1 MTQSGHRI
9 LVARPA
15 AQSGRLLQLLHDAG
29 WQGQPF
35 PVMDIQP
42 QADALAQLPQ
52 QATRAD
58 WLFFVSPS
66 AIDTAWPYLQA
77 TPLTARLACVGQSS
91 ARRLASLSGQDV
103 LFPTSSSDSE
113 ALLALP
119 ELARVAGQHWL
130 IVRGLGGRALLA
142 DTLRARAAHVELA
155 EVYQRVD
162 GEPDWALLDDGL
174 PDAMVIT
181 SSEMVEQLFRLAGPA
196 RAGTLQ
202 CLLYCVPHPRIAER
216 LQALGATRIVT
227 TRADD
232 EALVAGLREWFCR
245 HP

>member
-1 MTQSGHRI
+1 MTQAGHRI

-15 AQSGRLLQLLHDAG
+15 AQSGRLLQLLTEAG

-42 QADALAQLPQ
+42 QADALARLPQ
-52 QATRAD
+52 QAARAD

-66 AIDTAWPYLQA
+66 AIDIAWPVLQQQ
-77 TPLTARLACVGQSS
+77 PLNARLACVGQAS
-91 ARRLASLSGQDV
+91 ARRLAALSGQDI
-103 LFPTSSSDSE
+103 LFPTTGSDSE

-119 ELARVAGQHWL
+119 QLAEVAGQHWL
-130 IVRGLGGRALLA
+130 IVRGCGGRTLLA
-142 DTLRARAAHVELA
+142 DTLRARGAGVELA
-155 EVYQRVD
+155 EVYRRLD
-162 GEPDWALLDDGL
+162 GQPDWALLDDSL

-181 SSEMVEQLFRLAGPA
+181 SSEMVEQLFRLAGPP

>member
-1 MTQSGHRI
+1 MTQAGHRI

-42 QADALAQLPQ
+42 QAAALAQLPQ
-52 QATRAD
+52 QAAGAD

-66 AIDTAWPYLQA
+66 AIDIAWPVLQQQ
-77 TPLTARLACVGQSS
+77 PVNARLACVGQAS
-91 ARRLASLSGQDV
+91 ARRLAMLSGQDI
-103 LFPTSSSDSE
+103 LFPTTGSDSE

-119 ELARVAGQHWL
+119 QLADVTGQHWL
-130 IVRGLGGRALLA
+130 IIRGCGGRALLA
-142 DTLRARAAHVELA
+142 DTLRARGAGVELA
-155 EVYQRVD
+155 EVYRRLD
-162 GEPDWALLDDGL
+162 GQPDWCLLDDSL

>member
-1 MTQSGHRI
+1 MKQTGHRI

-15 AQSGRLLQLLHDAG
+15 AQSGRLLQSLAAAG
-29 WQGQPF
+29 WQGLPF

-42 QADALAQLPQ
+42 QPAALAHLPA
-52 QATRAD
+52 QAAAAD

-66 AIDTAWPYLQA
+66 AIDIAWPQLQQQ
-77 TPLTARLACVGQSS
+77 PLQARLACVGQAS
-91 ARRLASLSGQDV
+91 ARRLASLSGQDI
-103 LFPTSSSDSE
+103 LFPDSGSDSE

-119 ELARVAGQHWL
+119 QLAEVAGQRWL
-130 IVRGLGGRALLA
+130 IVRGCGGRALLA
-142 DTLRARAAHVELA
+142 DTLRARGASVELA
-155 EVYQRVD
+155 EIYRRLD
-162 GEPDWALLDDGL
+162 GKPDWALLDDGL

-181 SSEMVEQLFRLAGPA
+181 SSEMAEQLFRLAGPA

-232 EALVAGLREWFCR
+232 EALVAGLREWFSR

>member
-1 MTQSGHRI
+1 MTTAGRRI

-15 AQSGRLLQLLHDAG
+15 AQSGRLLQLLAAAG
-29 WQGQPF
+29 WQGQAF

-42 QADALAQLPQ
+42 QPEALAQLPQ
-52 QATRAD
+52 QAAQAD

-66 AIDTAWPYLQA
+66 AIDMAWPTLQA
-77 TPLTARLACVGQSS
+77 QPLKAQLACVGQAS
-91 ARRLASLSGQDV
+91 ARRLATLSGQDI
-103 LFPTSSSDSE
+103 LFPTAGSDSE

-119 ELARVAGQHWL
+119 QLADVAGQHWL
-130 IVRGLGGRALLA
+130 IVRGQGGRALLA
-142 DTLRARAAHVELA
+142 DTLRQRGATVTLA

-162 GEPDWALLDDGL
+162 GAPDWSLLDDGP

-181 SSEMVEQLFRLAGPA
+181 SSEMAEQLFRLAGPA

-232 EALVAGLREWFCR
+232 DALVAGLREWFSR

>member
-1 MTQSGHRI
+1 MTQPGHRI

-15 AQSGRLLQLLHDAG
+15 AQSGRLLQILADEG
-29 WQGQPF
+29 WQGLPF

-42 QADALAQLPQ
+42 QADALARLPQ
-52 QATRAD
+52 QAAAAD
-58 WLFFVSPS
+58 CLCFVSPT
-66 AIDTAWPYLQA
+66 AIDTAWPHLQDL
-77 TPLTARLACVGQSS
+77 PLSARLACVGQAS
-91 ARRLASLSGQDV
+91 ARRLAKLSGQDV
-103 LFPTSSSDSE
+103 LYPPDGSDSA

-119 ELARVAGQHWL
+119 QLAKVAGQRWL
-130 IVRGLGGRALLA
+130 IVRGCGGRALLT
-142 DTLRARAAHVELA
+142 DTLRARGASVELA
-155 EVYQRVD
+155 EIYRRLD
-162 GEPDWALLDDGL
+162 GTPDWSLLDGPR
-174 PDAMVIT
+174 PDAMVLT
-181 SSEMVEQLFRLAGPA
+181 SSEMAEQLFRLAGPA

>member
-1 MTQSGHRI
+1 MTAAGRRI

-15 AQSGRLLQLLHDAG
+15 AQSGRLLTLLADAG
-29 WQGQPF
+29 WQGQAF

-42 QADALAQLPQ
+42 LAAALARLPQ
-52 QATRAD
+52 QAAQAD

-66 AIDTAWPYLQA
+66 AIDIAWPALQQQ
-77 TPLTARLACVGQSS
+77 PLKARLACVGQAS
-91 ARRLASLSGQDV
+91 AGRLARLSGQDI
-103 LFPTSSSDSE
+103 LFPTAGSDSE

-119 ELARVAGQHWL
+119 QLADVAGQHWL
-130 IVRGLGGRALLA
+130 IVRGQGGRALLA
-142 DTLRARAAHVELA
+142 DTLCARGAQVSLA
-155 EVYQRVD
+155 EIYQRVD
-162 GEPDWALLDDGL
+162 GRPDWRLLDEGP

-181 SSEMVEQLFRLAGPA
+181 SSEMAEQLFRLAGPA

-232 EALVAGLREWFCR
+232 DALVAGLREWFSR

>member
-1 MTQSGHRI
+1 MTTAGRRI

-15 AQSGRLLQLLHDAG
+15 AQSGRLLTLLADAG

-42 QADALAQLPQ
+42 LPDALAHLPQ
-52 QATRAD
+52 QAALAD

-66 AIDTAWPYLQA
+66 AIDIAWPALQQQA
-77 TPLTARLACVGQSS
+77 LNARLACVGQAS
-91 ARRLASLSGQDV
+91 ARRLAGLSGQDI
-103 LFPTSSSDSE
+103 LFPTAGSDSE

-119 ELARVAGQHWL
+119 QLADVAGQHWL

-142 DTLRARAAHVELA
+142 DTLRQRGADVTLA

-162 GEPDWALLDDGL
+162 GTPDWGLLDDDP

-196 RAGTLQ
+196 RAVTLQ

-232 EALVAGLREWFCR
+232 EALVSGLREWFCR

>member
-1 MTQSGHRI
+1 MTTAGRRI

-15 AQSGRLLQLLHDAG
+15 AQSGRLQTLLADAG

-42 QADALAQLPQ
+42 RPDALAHLPQ
-52 QATRAD
+52 QAAQAD

-66 AIDTAWPYLQA
+66 AIDIAWPVLQQQA
-77 TPLTARLACVGQSS
+77 LNARLACVGQAS
-91 ARRLASLSGQDV
+91 ARRLAGLSGQDI
-103 LFPTSSSDSE
+103 LFPTAGSDSE

-119 ELARVAGQHWL
+119 QLADVAGQRWL
-130 IVRGLGGRALLA
+130 IVRGLGGRTLLA
-142 DTLRARAAHVELA
+142 DTLRQRGADVTLA

-162 GEPDWALLDDGL
+162 GTPDWSLLDNDP

-196 RAGTLQ
+196 RAVTLQ

-232 EALVAGLREWFCR
+232 EALVSGLREWFCR

>member
-1 MTQSGHRI
+1 MTTAGRRI

-15 AQSGRLLQLLHDAG
+15 AQSGRLLTLLADAS

-42 QADALAQLPQ
+42 LPDALAHLPQ
-52 QATRAD
+52 QAALAD

-66 AIDTAWPYLQA
+66 AIDIAWPVLQQQ
-77 TPLTARLACVGQSS
+77 PRNARLACVGQAS
-91 ARRLASLSGQDV
+91 ARRLARLSGQDI
-103 LFPTSSSDSE
+103 LFPTAGSDSE

-119 ELARVAGQHWL
+119 QLADVAGQRWL

-142 DTLRARAAHVELA
+142 DTLRQRGADVTLA

-162 GEPDWALLDDGL
+162 GTPDWGLLDNGL

-202 CLLYCVPHPRIAER
+202 CLLYCVPHPRIAQR
-216 LQALGATRIVT
+216 LQALGASRIVT

>member
-1 MTQSGHRI
+1 MTTAGRRI

-15 AQSGRLLQLLHDAG
+15 AQSGRLLQLLAAAG
-29 WQGQPF
+29 GQGQSF
-35 PVMDIQP
+35 PVMEIQP
-42 QADALAQLPQ
+42 QPEALAHLPQ
-52 QATRAD
+52 QAAQAD

-66 AIDTAWPYLQA
+66 AIDVAWPTLQA
-77 TPLTARLACVGQSS
+77 QPLKAQLACVGQAS
-91 ARRLASLSGQDV
+91 ARRLAMLSGQDI
-103 LFPTSSSDSE
+103 LFPTAGSDSE

-119 ELARVAGQHWL
+119 QLADVAGQHWL
-130 IVRGLGGRALLA
+130 IVRGQGGRALLA
-142 DTLRARAAHVELA
+142 DTLRARGATVTLA

-162 GEPDWALLDDGL
+162 GRPDWRLLDDGL

-181 SSEMVEQLFRLAGPA
+181 SSEMAEQLFRLAGPA

-202 CLLYCVPHPRIAER
+202 CLLYCVPHPRIAQR

-232 EALVAGLREWFCR
+232 DALVAGLREWFSR